1 MMLLAK
7 AALGLGGTIVL
18 AGAYTFHEGVIRV
31 DVDEF
36 RSGGSHVHMWV
47 PAAAVPMA
55 LHLVPAQHMRHAS
68 HQAREALP
76 ILRAVLKELKKYP
89 DAEFVEVIDHDLRRP
104 CGLARHKDLYAV
116 ADLAGRVTLFDKDFK
131 LVAQL
136 CDQPDEGLRAQ
147 NGVPPEKFK
156 EGEFI
161 SPHGVRFDA
170 QGNLY
175 VMDWVSTGRV
185 TKLALVH

>member
-55 LHLVPAQHMRHAS
+55 MHLVPAQHMRHAS
-68 HQAREALP
+68 QQAREALP
-76 ILRAVLKELKKYP
+76 ILHAVIKELKKYP
-89 DAEFVEVIDHDLRRP
+89 DAEFVEVTGKDQHIRVRTHEGKLQIDVD
-104 CGLARHKDLYAV
+104 
-116 ADLAGRVTLFDKDFK
+116 T
-131 LVAQL
+131 
-136 CDQPDEGLRAQ
+136 PDEKVHVLC
-147 NGVPPEKFK
+147 P
-156 EGEFI
+156 
-161 SPHGVRFDA
+161 
-170 QGNLY
+170 L
-175 VMDWVSTGRV
+175 STIDDV
-185 TKLALVH
+185 TIQLEEHTSGA